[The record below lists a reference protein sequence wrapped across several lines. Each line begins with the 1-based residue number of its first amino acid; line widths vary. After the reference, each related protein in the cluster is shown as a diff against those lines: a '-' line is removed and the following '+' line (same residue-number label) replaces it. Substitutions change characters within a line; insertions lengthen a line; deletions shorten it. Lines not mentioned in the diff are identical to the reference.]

1 MKSKFPPFL
10 REGTSSI
17 SSIIIVIYILSLT
30 ITSTKLNLLKD
41 NKADVI

>member
-10 REGTSSI
+10 REGTI
-17 SSIIIVIYILSLT
+17 SYIIIVVYILSST